1 MGYTQSVPQVTY
13 FYGVNMSYS
22 MNRVM
27 IIGNV
32 GQSPKISHGA
42 TGKRTA
48 TFSVATSEKWKT
60 PDGNAQEITEWHNI
74 FVLAEHAANFVAN
87 YLGKGDHVV
96 VEGQLQTKEYTDRDG
111 NPRKATSIVVK
122 PFNGKVGLLKASS
135 AALQESSFS
144 EPNIGSDDEN
154 LADIPF

>member
-1 MGYTQSVPQVTY
+1 
-13 FYGVNMSYS
+13 
-22 MNRVM
+22 MNKVM

-32 GQSPKISHGA
+32 GQSPKINHGA

-60 PDGNAQEITEWHNI
+60 PDGNPQETTEWHNV

-111 NPRKATSIVVK
+111 NARKATSIVVK
-122 PFNGKVGLLKASS
+122 PFGGKVGLLKASS
-135 AALQESSFS
+135 SAIETTSFNS
-144 EPNIGSDDEN
+144 NHIDSGDDDPNDF
-154 LADIPF
+154 PF